1 MSSTVTAR
9 LRMFVTASFVLLSLV
24 LLAFSLWVGYNELQ
38 YGPLGPHRAKQAEKQ
53 GIFVARKSS
62 FQEITNAF
70 GSPTV
75 YQGAEAERVARGLAL
90 DKEDAVAKARRCHYT
105 VLFHLDANSTAFFF
119 FDAQTNVVAFAL
131 GGQ

>member
-1 MSSTVTAR
+1 
-9 LRMFVTASFVLLSLV
+9 MFVFLSLAF
-24 LLAFSLWVGYNELQ
+24 LALSLWVGYNELQ
-38 YGPLGPHRAKQAEKQ
+38 YGPLGPRRAKQAEKQ

-70 GSPTV
+70 GRPTV
-75 YQGAEAERVARGLAL
+75 LQGAEAETVARGLAL
-90 DKEDAVAKARRCHYT
+90 DKEDAVAKARKCHYT
-105 VLFHLDANSTAFFF
+105 VLFHLDADSTAFFF